1 MNALYALCAVPAGYI
16 MDAVLLLALLI
27 FALICKKRGF
37 INMIFQFASGFFAL
51 ILALALAKTF
61 VSLTGGLFGLLDS
74 LTESMTESFSKLP
87 GFSTDTTGQD
97 VSSLMEVSALPSIL
111 ITLALKKVT
120 DGVLAPGQT
129 VGMLLGSTVAELLCN
144 LIATAALFLIIKISF
159 KFLRKLFTA
168 IINKIGI
175 LGRLNRILGMLL
187 GIIEF
192 LFIVSLILSVLAM
205 IPSANMMNFFNS
217 SIVLRLLYNCNPI
230 VWMLGL
236 FL

>member
-1 MNALYALCAVPAGYI
+1 MNALYALCAVPVGYI

-37 INMIFQFASGFFAL
+37 INMIFQFASGFLAL
-51 ILALALAKTF
+51 ILALTLAKTC
-61 VSLTGGLFGLLDS
+61 VSVTGGLFGLLDR
-74 LTESMTESFSKLP
+74 LTENLTESFSKMP

-97 VSSLMEVSALPSIL
+97 VGSLMEVSALPSIL
-111 ITLALKKVT
+111 ITLALKKLT

-144 LIATAALFLIIKISF
+144 LIAAAALFLIVKILF

-168 IINKIGI
+168 IINKIGV
-175 LGRLNRILGMLL
+175 LGRVNRLLGMLL

-192 LFIVSLILSVLAM
+192 LFVISLILSVLALV
-205 IPSANMMNFFNS
+205 PSEGMMNLFNS
-217 SIVLRLLYNCNPI
+217 SIVLRLLYNQNPI
-230 VWMLGL
+230 VWLLGL